1 MSTATREPIT
11 TPQTDSLAPET
22 FPYITQGACDDW
34 QLFEGLLIGSRSRC
48 EADEART
55 LFPESLIDEVLGEWA
70 ADGRYEWLQQHEA
83 ALPATLPAKPNQSGY
98 SAAERLLM
106 YRLIYCQSKAEAS
119 AIKSELVA
127 INPDFNGRYWQVL
140 SEAERQ
146 NITHACSKHA

>member
-1 MSTATREPIT
+1 MSIATREVVT
-11 TPQTDSLAPET
+11 TPQSSPAPET
-22 FPYITQGACDDW
+22 FPYITQGAGDDW

-48 EADEART
+48 EADEAKT

-83 ALPATLPAKPNQSGY
+83 TLPDTLPAKPNQSGY

-127 INPDFNGRYWQVL
+127 INPDFRSRYWLAL

-146 NITHACSKHA
+146 SITHACSKHA